1 MNSSDDIKLW
11 KNITSSDMKILL
23 LSIRNS
29 DIRSIHLDIIEEIL
43 CELVNRYVNYSIELD
58 RLGDYY
64 LIFDDDMLL
73 VHYTV
78 HTSWEENGVFT
89 RGITPAR
96 NYIRVDDIV
105 MEYNRYVRDSQL
117 TSILG
122 KEDCN

>member
-73 VHYTV
+73 
-78 HTSWEENGVFT
+78 
-89 RGITPAR
+89 
-96 NYIRVDDIV
+96 YIILFILVGRR
-105 MEYNRYVRDSQL
+105 MEYSRGVL
-117 TSILG
+117 PLHVITFEWMI
-122 KEDCN
+122 